1 MAGRR
6 GLQSSTPGWAGD
18 LTPNCPNDPQ
28 RSCPAQAEP
37 LGGCGGAKCGPPGPV
52 QVPRELRVL
61 NEVTSRNV
69 PLHHLPGHKIVI
81 CKEGLSEPC
90 PWPDH
95 QELGHQV
102 WPEPASPVHPSAPH
116 RGAVLGAEQNTHM
129 TPRRAWKPLASKGR
143 LEGAWTLL
151 ASEGGPGHCRP
162 GQGGLDTAGL
172 GKGAWT
178 LPTWTGDPGH
188 C

>member
-28 RSCPAQAEP
+28 RSCPAEGRA
-37 LGGCGGAKCGPPGPV
+37 PG
-52 QVPRELRVL
+52 RVW
-61 NEVTSRNV
+61 R
-69 PLHHLPGHKIVI
+69 
-81 CKEGLSEPC
+81 C
-90 PWPDH
+90 
-95 QELGHQV
+95 QV

-151 ASEGGPGHCRP
+151 ASEGGPGHCQPEQGGLDTASLGRGAWTLPAWAGGPRHCRP
-162 GQGGLDTAGL
+162 GQGGLDTASL

-188 C
+188 YRPGQGRFRGLP